1 MKGRRTFLLSLAAL
15 AGSAFAQGGKLVRV
29 GVLVNGSE
37 QTQGPRFEV
46 FRKALERLGY
56 KEGREV
62 VFDIRW
68 NDYAGLQALDARAG
82 EMVRAR
88 PDIIVAWPVYAAAAA
103 HKHTRSVPIVISGG
117 AGAVEIGL
125 AASFARPGGNVT
137 GLVSRGEDLVGKRLE
152 LLRIVAPRLSRAALL
167 YSGQQLVHDAYM
179 QAARASA
186 KSLGMVL
193 IEEKIVPGQTAA
205 PLVASLRAAKCEGF
219 VVAWDALTMNLRTPL
234 IETATQLRIPAVYPF
249 VDFAREGG
257 LISYEANMEEVFRR
271 TATYVHRILKGAS
284 PAELPIELPTKFEI
298 VVNMKTAKALGIA
311 IPESLLLRAD
321 EVIQ

>member
-1 MKGRRTFLLSLAAL
+1 VIRI
-15 AGSAFAQGGKLVRV
+15 

-37 QTQGPRFEV
+37 QMQGARFEV
-46 FRKALERLGY
+46 FRKALESLGY
-56 KEGREV
+56 REGREV
-62 VFDIRW
+62 IFDIRW
-68 NDYAGLQALDARAG
+68 NEYSGLQALDGRAA

-103 HKHTRSVPIVISGG
+103 HKHTRTVPIVISGG
-117 AGAVEIGL
+117 AGAVETGL
-125 AASFARPGGNVT
+125 AASFARPGKNVT

-152 LLRIVAPRLSRAALL
+152 LLRAVSPRLSRAALL
-167 YSGQQLVHDAYM
+167 YSGQQLVHEAYM

-193 IEEKIVPGQTAA
+193 IEEKIIPGQTSD

-219 VVAWDALTMNLRTPL
+219 VVAWDALTGNLRTPL
-234 IETATQLRIPAVYPF
+234 IETAAQLRVPAVYPF
-249 VDFAREGG
+249 VEFAREGG
-257 LISYEANMEEVFRR
+257 LICYEANLDEVFRR
-271 TATYVHRILKGAS
+271 TATYVDRILRGAN

-298 VVNMKTAKALGIA
+298 VVNLKTAKALGIS

-321 EVIQ
+321 QVIQ